1 LANIPKPKPHIP
13 SIDKTW
19 QKQTWTLS
27 QYWQNLAK
35 PGPSKPFEY
44 WQNLAKPKPP
54 LPSLG
59 KTMQNQ
65 NQPFLGLCHLVEIHE
80 HGLQLNCRTHGFLR
94 HVEIRRLLT
103 SIMEF
108 MEDIHLTRLK

>member
-1 LANIPKPKPHIP
+1 LTNIPKPKPHIP
-13 SIDKTW
+13 SIDKTLQNQNSACLSSIRKTWKNLAKPKLGVPYRYW
-19 QKQTWTLS
+19 QKQTQTPS

-54 LPSLG
+54 LSSLG

-65 NQPFLGLCHLVEIHE
+65 NHPFPVWAKPCK
-80 HGLQLNCRTHGFLR
+80 TK
-94 HVEIRRLLT
+94 T
-103 SIMEF
+103 SPS
-108 MEDIHLTRLK
+108 